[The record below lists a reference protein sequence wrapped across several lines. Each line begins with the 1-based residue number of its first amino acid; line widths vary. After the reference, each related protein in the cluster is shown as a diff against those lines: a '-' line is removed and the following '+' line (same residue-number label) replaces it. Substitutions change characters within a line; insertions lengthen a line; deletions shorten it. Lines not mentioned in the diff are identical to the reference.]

1 MGNKRISLTK
11 IIKKLTWCEK
21 TFYFF
26 LLLIA
31 FMITLNYAKNYHGI
45 KENFEKRGEL
55 VVKKGDN
62 IYDDFYAEISC
73 INYNDCQPNRNEFE
87 VGTVKKITK
96 LSKTSNIL
104 DIGSGTGHHVAE
116 FTNNGFKAQGI
127 DISPSMVKISTR

>member
-62 IYDDFYAEISC
+62 IYDDFYAEI
-73 INYNDCQPNRNEFE
+73 YDKLVFYKQKNDFE
-87 VGTVKKITK
+87 VDK
-96 LSKTSNIL
+96 LHSNP
-104 DIGSGTGHHVAE
+104 DIYLIKNFLTEEELFLGLVET
-116 FTNNGFKAQGI
+116 
-127 DISPSMVKISTR
+127 